1 MFAQNIGVKG
11 KSLTLT
17 PQLYFENSRLRVEL
31 TKQTDVL
38 EKKNSRLQAELVS
51 PEFKLKFWFGG
62 TLGNKMLFCWKEHTA
77 MAIYALGVWVGWRD
91 QGRVKVLESQYLSS
105 NICWDR
111 LAWHVIIVSRFF

>member
-51 PEFKLKFWFGG
+51 LEFKLKF
-62 TLGNKMLFCWKEHTA
+62 
-77 MAIYALGVWVGWRD
+77 
-91 QGRVKVLESQYLSS
+91 
-105 NICWDR
+105 
-111 LAWHVIIVSRFF
+111 